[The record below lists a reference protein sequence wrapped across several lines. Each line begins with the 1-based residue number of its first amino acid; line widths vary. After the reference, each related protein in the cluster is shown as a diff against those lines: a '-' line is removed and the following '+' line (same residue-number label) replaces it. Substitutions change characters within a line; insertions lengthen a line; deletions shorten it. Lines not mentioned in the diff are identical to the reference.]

1 VKLKLQWSTSSNLRS
16 PPNDNNIGSK
26 RTAKNRASRR
36 HEPRNVNYRTTQT
49 TETKTKTEAIASF
62 ISTHHNSHLLVCLT
76 MLSSVVLRTS
86 SRRTAA
92 LLLQKRATAAPTT
105 SSERCLQHFVFQHRT
120 FATKQEDEKQPEE
133 KQPEDES
140 KKEEGESL
148 RDTINRMKKGSG
160 GDSDKKSSGDAA
172 YNEYLSKAADTWAS
186 LSEEVGKTWTELLAS
201 GNRKDI
207 NKKILKHPEATK
219 EGEKEYTGPVEIMII
234 DPSENLSAWERMQ
247 KRLTDAP
254 IIQDMLARTGDA
266 YEKSG
271 ARQYKEKVDHL
282 KEDAQEAWET
292 SQNPWVYRLSS
303 VYDTVTAETPE
314 SIAVRELHKL
324 DPNFTLEDWRQD
336 VTENTLPNIMQ
347 WFLEG
352 KINQLKP
359 WLGEGVFKR
368 LAAEMAARKTEGVQ
382 IDTHVLGIMNSE
394 ILAVEVSV

>member
-1 VKLKLQWSTSSNLRS
+1 
-16 PPNDNNIGSK
+16 
-26 RTAKNRASRR
+26 
-36 HEPRNVNYRTTQT
+36 
-49 TETKTKTEAIASF
+49 
-62 ISTHHNSHLLVCLT
+62 

-92 LLLQKRATAAPTT
+92 LLIQRRATAAPATI
-105 SSERCLQHFVFQHRT
+105 SERFQHRA
-120 FATKQEDEKQPEE
+120 FATNPIKVEDEKQPEN
-133 KQPEDES
+133 ES
-140 KKEEGESL
+140 KKEPGESL
-148 RDTINRMKKGSG
+148 RDTIDRMKQSSG
-160 GDSDKKSSGDAA
+160 GEADKKSSGDA
-172 YNEYLSKAADTWAS
+172 NVNNFLSKAADTWAS
-186 LSEEVGKTWTELLAS
+186 FSEEVGKTLTELLAS
-201 GNRKDI
+201 GQRKDI
-207 NKKILKHPEATK
+207 NKKILKHPEATA
-219 EGEKEYTGPVEIMII
+219 EGEREYTGPVEIMII
-234 DPSENLSAWERMQ
+234 DPSDNLSAWERMQ

-254 IIQDMLARTGDA
+254 IIQDILARTEDV

-271 ARQYKEKVDHL
+271 ARQYKERVDHL

-303 VYDTVTAETPE
+303 VYDTVTAETAE
-314 SIAVRELHKL
+314 SVAVRELHKL

-336 VTENTLPNIMQ
+336 VVEHTLPQIMQ

-394 ILAVEVSV
+394 ILAVEVSEGVLTAMLHLFFSLTNSLTMFVYLSLPPLCSLF

>member
-1 VKLKLQWSTSSNLRS
+1 
-16 PPNDNNIGSK
+16 
-26 RTAKNRASRR
+26 
-36 HEPRNVNYRTTQT
+36 
-49 TETKTKTEAIASF
+49 
-62 ISTHHNSHLLVCLT
+62 

-92 LLLQKRATAAPTT
+92 QLLHRQASAAPIT
-105 SSERCLQHFVFQHRT
+105 SRDFVFQHRT
-120 FATKQEDEKQPEE
+120 FATNPNKQEDEKQTE
-133 KQPEDES
+133 KDES
-140 KKEEGESL
+140 KKEAGESL
-148 RDTINRMKKGSG
+148 RDTINRMKGSSG
-160 GDSDKKSSGDAA
+160 GEADKKSSGNSAA
-172 YNEYLSKAADTWAS
+172 YNDYLSKAADTWAN

-207 NKKILKHPEATK
+207 NKKLLKHPEATK
-219 EGEKEYTGPVEIMII
+219 EGEKEYTGPADIMII

-254 IIQDMLARTGDA
+254 IIQDILLRSGDV

-271 ARQYKEKVDHL
+271 AKKYKERVDHL

-314 SIAVRELHKL
+314 SVAVRELHKL
-324 DPNFTLEDWRQD
+324 DPSFTLEDWRQD
-336 VTENTLPNIMQ
+336 VVENSLPQIMQ

-368 LAAEMAARKTEGVQ
+368 LSAEMVARKTEGVQ

-394 ILAVEVSV
+394 ILACEVSDRVRCCM